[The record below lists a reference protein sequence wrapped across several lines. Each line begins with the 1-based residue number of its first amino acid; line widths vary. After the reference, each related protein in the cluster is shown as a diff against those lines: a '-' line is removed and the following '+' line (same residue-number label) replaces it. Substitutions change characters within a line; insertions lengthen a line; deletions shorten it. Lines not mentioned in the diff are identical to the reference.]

1 MTGHPATLCGV
12 GHRLSCGLSV
22 TGSAS
27 PTPRATSH
35 LLPFPSTHR
44 PRPWPEKPSSGTTRI
59 TSLPWST
66 TVRGSLP
73 LTKWSP
79 PSPLRSDPQ
88 PLPAERL
95 LRPAQLKPVPPGEEE
110 CGRRLH
116 RAHLYL
122 TLFCIISFLFLQ
134 KKKKKQELNHFLAIK
149 KKKAKH
155 N

>member
-1 MTGHPATLCGV
+1 MTGHPTTLCGV

-35 LLPFPSTHR
+35 LLPFPSTHP

-110 CGRRLH
+110 VWTKTAQGSPLPH
-116 RAHLYL
+116 TLLYH
-122 TLFCIISFLFLQ
+122 FFSFFT
-134 KKKKKQELNHFLAIK
+134 K
-149 KKKAKH
+149 KKKAGIKSLFG